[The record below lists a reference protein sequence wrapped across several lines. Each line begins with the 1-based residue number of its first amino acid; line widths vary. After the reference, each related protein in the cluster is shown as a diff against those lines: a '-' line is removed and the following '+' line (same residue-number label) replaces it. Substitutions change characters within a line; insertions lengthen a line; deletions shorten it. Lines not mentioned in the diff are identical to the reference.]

1 MAHDHDH
8 DHHDH
13 HDQAGHAGHA
23 HHGHGH
29 AHGHAPAAGNN
40 RAFAI
45 GLALNGGLVVAQI
58 VVGLL
63 AGSLA
68 LLADAGHNF
77 GDVLGL
83 LLAWGSGALSRR
95 PPTARRTWGYGRSTI
110 LSALANAVILL
121 VAVGAIV
128 LEAAHRLAAPMPV
141 QGMPVVFVALAGI
154 AVNGITAWLFMAGRE
169 HDLNLR
175 AVFLHMAGDAAVSLA
190 VVLAALAIMATGWL
204 WIDPIASLGIAAVI
218 TWGTWSVLRE
228 SIDLA
233 MDAVPPHLDVA
244 AIETWLLNLPGV
256 TELHDLHVWGFSTT
270 ETALTVHLV
279 RPAAGDADL
288 LLADLLLEHAAE
300 GLRARFGIAHAT
312 FQLECGDRPCAL
324 APADVI

>member
-1 MAHDHDH
+1 MAHDHDDDH
-8 DHHDH
+8 HQHHDH
-13 HDQAGHAGHA
+13 GD

-29 AHGHAPAAGNN
+29 AHAPQAGRNA
-40 RAFAI
+40 AFAI
-45 GLALNGGLVVAQI
+45 GLALNGVLVVAQI
-58 VVGLL
+58 VVGVL

-83 LLAWGSGALSRR
+83 LLAWGAGALARR
-95 PPTARRTWGYGRSTI
+95 PPTTRRSWGYGRATI
-110 LSALANAVILL
+110 LSALANSVILL
-121 VAVGAIV
+121 VTVGAIV
-128 LEAAHRLAAPMPV
+128 LEAAHRLAAPLPV
-141 QGMPVVFVALAGI
+141 QGMPVVWVALGGI

-190 VVLAALAIMATGWL
+190 VVFAALAIMATGWL
-204 WIDPIASLGIAAVI
+204 WIDPVVSLGIAAVI

-228 SIDLA
+228 SVDLA
-233 MDAVPPHLDVA
+233 MDAVPPHLDEA
-244 AIETWLLNLPGV
+244 AIEAWLLDLPGV
-256 TELHDLHVWGFSTT
+256 TALHDLHILGFSTT

-279 RPAAGDADL
+279 RPAAGDAEL
-288 LLADLLLEHAAE
+288 LLADLLLESAAE

>member
-1 MAHDHDH
+1 MAHDHDDH
-8 DHHDH
+8 HHDH
-13 HDQAGHAGHA
+13 AHA
-23 HHGHGH
+23 HAHAHGHGH
-29 AHGHAPAAGNN
+29 GHGHHHGHSHAPPVGRNG
-40 RAFAI
+40 AFAI
-45 GLALNGGLVVAQI
+45 GLALNIGLVVAQI

-83 LLAWGSGALSRR
+83 GLAWGAGTLARR
-95 PPTARRTWGYGRSTI
+95 PPTARRSWGYGRATI
-110 LSALANAVILL
+110 LSALTNAVILL
-121 VAVGAIV
+121 VTVGAIV
-128 LEAAHRLAAPMPV
+128 LEAAHRLVAPLPV
-141 QGMPVVFVALAGI
+141 QGLPVVYVALGGI

-169 HDLNLR
+169 RDLNLR

-204 WIDPIASLGIAAVI
+204 WIDPVVSLGIAAVI

-228 SIDLA
+228 SVDLA
-233 MDAVPPHLDVA
+233 MDAVPPHLDVP
-244 AIETWLLNLPGV
+244 AIETWLLELPGV
-256 TELHDLHVWGFSTT
+256 TGLHDLHIWGFSTT

-279 RPAAGDADL
+279 RPATGDADL
-288 LLADLLLEHAAE
+288 LLEGAAE